1 MNKFNKFFNLQMKI
15 FMITQKTFIIDYAD
29 LFHCTALTESYCT
42 DLKIIMKAAFKKHSN
57 DQHQIKN
64 ASQEMYY
71 LTYQITESQFI
82 IKHSDE

>member
-1 MNKFNKFFNLQMKI
+1 MKT
-15 FMITQKTFIIDYAD
+15 FMITQKIFTIDCAD
-29 LFHCTALTESYCT
+29 LFCHIILIRSYCIN
-42 DLKIIMKAAFKKHSN
+42 LKIIMKAAFKKHSN